1 MAALEN
7 MTSADFGIPF
17 SRRANLTDLP
27 ELWGYVSGSHSYIA
41 GLIKTCHLL
50 QIHLSFKK

>member
-50 QIHLSFKK
+50 QIHL